1 MRDAETGQ
9 TVFNVRLDNIRR
21 NNVIIREQR
30 PVRFAL
36 YLSGRLFVKPGVLLL
51 RMSKEQ
57 IMEAWFP
64 ILFIIGYV
72 ILMRYVLPKLGVPT

>member
-9 TVFNVRLDNIRR
+9 TVFNVRLGSIRR
-21 NNVIIREQR
+21 RIVIIREQR
-30 PVRFAL
+30 PVKFAL

-57 IMEAWFP
+57 IMEALFP

-72 ILMRYVLPKLGVPT
+72 ILMRYVLPKFGVPT

>member
-9 TVFNVRLDNIRR
+9 AIFNVRLGIIRR
-21 NNVIIREQR
+21 HIAIRREQR
-30 PVRFAL
+30 PVKFAF

-57 IMEAWFP
+57 TMEALFP

-72 ILMRYVLPKLGVPT
+72 ILMRYVLPKFGVPT

>member
-9 TVFNVRLDNIRR
+9 TVFNVRLGNIRR
-21 NNVIIREQR
+21 CIAISREQR

-36 YLSGRLFVKPGVLLL
+36 YLSERLFVKPGVLLL

-57 IMEAWFP
+57 TMEALFP

-72 ILMRYVLPKLGVPT
+72 ILMRYVLPKFGVPT

>member
-51 RMSKEQ
+51 CMSKEQ

>member
-9 TVFNVRLDNIRR
+9 AIFNVRLGSIWRHIAISR
-21 NNVIIREQR
+21 KQR
-30 PVRFAL
+30 PVKFAL
-36 YLSGRLFVKPGVLLL
+36 YLSGQLFVKPGVLLL

-57 IMEAWFP
+57 TMEALFP

-72 ILMRYVLPKLGVPT
+72 ILMRYVLPKFGVPT

>member
-21 NNVIIREQR
+21 RIVIIREQR

-57 IMEAWFP
+57 TMEALFP

-72 ILMRYVLPKLGVPT
+72 ILMRYVLPKFGVPT

>member
-9 TVFNVRLDNIRR
+9 AIFNVRLGSIRR
-21 NNVIIREQR
+21 HIAIRREQR
-30 PVRFAL
+30 PVKFAL

-72 ILMRYVLPKLGVPT
+72 ILMRYVLPKFGVPT